1 MGVRDEVRHGISA
14 SWTVGLG
21 LVPLGLAFGALVTQT
36 GFAWWWAPVLSIV
49 IFAGSMEF
57 LAIGLIMAN
66 TGLVGAGLT
75 AFMVN
80 FRHIF
85 YGLTFPRHLISP
97 KGFRGKLARAYSTYA
112 TIDEAYAI
120 APNER
125 GHTGGSV
132 LTAQIFC
139 QSCWVISGIIGAL
152 AGSAM
157 PDGLQGMEFALTALF
172 VVLGIDAFRTN
183 RDWSLPVTAFICTMI
198 GWAISP
204 SQMLVIGLSLFFLT
218 LCARVWSP
226 RLDRAM
232 TWMTVADRE
241 KLTSVSRATGESSE
255 GERG

>member
-1 MGVRDEVRHGISA
+1 MSVKDDIRHGISV

-97 KGFRGKLARAYSTYA
+97 KGIKGKMARAYSTYA

-139 QSCWVISGIIGAL
+139 QLSWVLSGIVGAL

-172 VVLGIDAFRTN
+172 VVLGIDAFQSN
-183 RDWSLPVTAFICTMI
+183 RDWSLPIVAFICTMI

-204 SQMLVIGLSLFFLT
+204 QRMLVIGLSLFFLT
-218 LCARVWSP
+218 LVARAWSP
-226 RLDRAM
+226 RLDKALTWVSEGDRKKM
-232 TWMTVADRE
+232 TSISELV
-241 KLTSVSRATGESSE
+241 SE
-255 GERG
+255 GEQK